1 MHIKVIWMPY
11 KFTFFGHNK
20 NQRSQR
26 FSFEGKPNENI
37 RIQRIQSSQKSEDEK
52 RRNKFKLTTTA
63 ITIYTTYKHLECING
78 SRFASERAEKN
89 GLQAG
94 GKKFIKNMNR
104 LRQHVTKCGRN
115 VFVCFPF
122 IYILKSFFSLSSPR
136 QYIFFSWIF
145 FNLELIFLF
154 QMWNQENSRRI
165 EYIKLL
171 WHGFQ
176 AEQTEGRRS
185 IVRQSTSSYH

>member
-78 SRFASERAEKN
+78 SRFASERAEKMVSKLEEKILLKTWIDC
-89 GLQAG
+89 G
-94 GKKFIKNMNR
+94 NMLLNAVEMYSFAF
-104 LRQHVTKCGRN
+104 LL
-115 VFVCFPF
+115 
-122 IYILKSFFSLSSPR
+122 YIEEFFFAAFSPA
-136 QYIFFSWIF
+136 IHIFSWIF